1 MKNVTV
7 KRLALT
13 VTFPVALSACAE
25 EEAREPGS
33 FFGDGCVLDLEAP
46 LCEDCIEFAH
56 VTRLG
61 SDEMGPGF
69 LTDDGTMENVVRD
82 SVGNYWVGQG
92 EQIKVFDREGAFLRA
107 VGRRGDGPMEFRRA
121 APMHADASGRVH
133 VFDTG
138 NLRISLIDGAFTLVE
153 EKTLPTWI
161 SAKTPLDDGDRY
173 VVHASIEEPGRVGMP
188 LHTIDETG
196 ILKSFG
202 AGDEPDSESPGS
214 SMPLELTL
222 ATDGDGNVLTARR
235 FEYVIDVWSQEGSRL
250 GGLRGEPLLNRADFR
265 VEAPSPDNPPPS
277 VVGQVRTD
285 SDGLLWVSLL
295 IRRPDWLETLILDP
309 SGDGFVEPAP
319 EDITGVYQGRL
330 DVIDLAMCTL
340 VASQLHDQFLLL
352 LDDRTVLGYGFTE
365 LGANTLDVLRVYLP
379 R

>member
-1 MKNVTV
+1 MTGRFGVSAV
-7 KRLALT
+7 
-13 VTFPVALSACAE
+13 FMVALAACA

-46 LCEDCIEFAH
+46 PCENCLDFAH

-61 SDEMGPGF
+61 GDELGPGF
-69 LTDDGTMENVVRD
+69 LSDDGTMENVVRD
-82 SVGNYWVGQG
+82 SLGNYWVGQG

-107 VGRRGDGPMEFRRA
+107 VGRRGDGPMEFDRA

-138 NLRISLIDGAFTLVE
+138 NLRISLIDEAFTLVE
-153 EKTLPTWI
+153 EKALPTWI
-161 SAKTPLDDGDRY
+161 SAKAPLDDGDRY

-196 ILKSFG
+196 ILNSFG
-202 AGDEPDSESPGS
+202 AGDEPDSDSRESLI
-214 SMPLELTL
+214 PLELTL
-222 ATDGDGNVLTARR
+222 ATDVDGSVFTARR
-235 FEYVIDVWSQEGSRL
+235 FEYVIEVWSQEGSRL
-250 GGLRGEPLLNRADFR
+250 GGLRGEPLLNSPDFL
-265 VEAPSPDNPPPS
+265 VETPSPDNPPPN
-277 VVGQVRTD
+277 VVGQIRTD

-295 IRRPDWLETLILDP
+295 ARRPDWLETLIPDP
-309 SGDGFVEPAP
+309 SGDGFVEPAR

-330 DVIDLAMCTL
+330 DVIDLTTCTL

-352 LDDRTVLGYGFTE
+352 LEDRTVLGYGFTE
-365 LGANTLDVLRVYLP
+365 LGANTLDVLRVWLD